1 MTKLSNA
8 KTVKLNRIMEAEISV
23 AFVFGLISLLII
35 AFGAITHNVVI
46 GQVGACA
53 FMATMVF
60 TVFFFAI
67 MTTLENREIK
77 RMDFVIR
84 D

>member
-1 MTKLSNA
+1 MTQLSNA
-8 KTVKLNRIMEAEISV
+8 KTVKLNRAMDASLPI
-23 AFVFGLISLLII
+23 AFVLGLVSLLII

-53 FMATMVF
+53 FLGTIVF
-60 TVFFFAI
+60 TAFFFAI